1 MNLYDTF
8 ASAVEK
14 VNVYDIFGYCY
25 GLPKNQKEHALH
37 HERGLTAVNG
47 QIKSYKKSFT
57 AADYTPWARYRQ
69 RRAAKNGGV
78 GEVPPC
84 VYGDPLLAW
93 MNQADVRKAMH
104 IPDSYP
110 AWDMCSGTI
119 NYTPLQIGSQWIYES
134 LKGQYRMIHFSGDT
148 DGAVPT
154 DGTIAWIET
163 LNRTV
168 KAEMRPYF
176 VKNEPT
182 PAGYITEYDGLTFAT
197 VHGAGHM
204 APQFKPKETFHL
216 IFNWINRTPI

>member
-1 MNLYDTF
+1 M
-8 ASAVEK
+8 
-14 VNVYDIFGYCY
+14 
-25 GLPKNQKEHALH
+25 
-37 HERGLTAVNG
+37 TAVNG

-57 AADYTPWARYRQ
+57 AADYTPWASYRQ